1 MGKRQDYLLIAI
13 ISAVVLG
20 AVVYILYTRKWCSS
34 GSSESYE
41 YQEFQPMYG
50 NPPCPGTFPNSV
62 DVEKLRVLAGKT
74 PAGKLLFNIL
84 MGNGNNCDP
93 SLPQYGLLFCA
104 YTPKMFSG
112 ANDARHV
119 LSTLSLKSAKAKQVM
134 SILLNTM
141 NNLVRFYKMNGISD
155 PCNRMNLFVQHV
167 QPIKN
172 FVQSISSN
180 LANLIKLS
188 VTGEVSLSD

>member
-1 MGKRQDYLLIAI
+1 MGKRKDYLLIAV
-13 ISAVVLG
+13 ISAIVLA
-20 AVVYILYTRKWCSS
+20 AVLYILYTRKWCSPE
-34 GSSESYE
+34 SSESYE
-41 YQEFQPMYG
+41 YQDF
-50 NPPCPGTFPNSV
+50 NPPCPGTFPTSV
-62 DVEKLRVLAGKT
+62 DIEKLRVLAVKT
-74 PAGKLLFNIL
+74 PAGKLLFNVL

-112 ANDARHV
+112 VNDVRHV
-119 LSTLSLKSAKAKQVM
+119 LSTLSLKSPKAKQVM
-134 SILLNTM
+134 SSLLNSM

-172 FVQSISSN
+172 FVQSISGS

-188 VTGEVSLSD
+188 VTGEVSLSE